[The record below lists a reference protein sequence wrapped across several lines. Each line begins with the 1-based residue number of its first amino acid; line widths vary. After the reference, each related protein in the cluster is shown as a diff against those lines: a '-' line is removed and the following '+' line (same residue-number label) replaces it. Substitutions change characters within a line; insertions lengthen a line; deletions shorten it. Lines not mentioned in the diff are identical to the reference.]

1 MSEQIKSNNNMT
13 ESIKPKLPQ
22 ISYQDLIKFKE
33 ELLKELRDY
42 KYQTTLNINNEIHKF
57 EKLIENKNVITNF
70 IEKEKLSLLSK
81 SEFSNERNI
90 ILSQIS
96 NKEQE
101 IRNKLVVTDAKLNN
115 YKRDVEESIYR
126 YDKIIVENL
135 QIPGL
140 VGNAC
145 KYPNLKEYILANKEE
160 LNNSSMISKQAS
172 MELKSFKKKTEM
184 NISIMNEKI
193 SEQKYKLLNLI
204 NSKFNE
210 VSEKFEGLYTALNEK
225 IANMDHGVNNE
236 KEILNQEIKK
246 LNDLIFENKNK
257 IIEENNI
264 SKAELLTE
272 INEIKKN
279 FDKIKKNIINLANLL
294 MGKNNKQNKKA
305 IIDNFNNMTMDL
317 FKDINIDN
325 INLENNNVHHFNK
338 NNNDNI
344 RINRQLKKKYTLQN
358 LNDLDKNVIKPYVK
372 SSVKSYI
379 EGKISAKDT
388 KFTGGNQR
396 RSSVQINDF
405 SLLKFQSQIKNNSSS
420 SDVPKVHQK
429 RKLNKRYSQIIIN
442 KSDLNQNLKN
452 KKKIKRGN
460 SLSFKQKEA
469 KEKENYF
476 NERNYESYNN
486 NINLIDKK
494 MNDDNEIIN
503 EEDSNKFSSSGN
515 SSNTKKLDKRHSLNC
530 IEFKNN
536 KGNHKNKNNESKK
549 INDFDSSE
557 MSSSTKKI
565 DNSLDSSKFIYNNEN
580 NENENQGRSN
590 RNNIAPLNMDNLNQN
605 FNEKLNNI
613 RNINNY
619 TLYEAITKNLLTNLN
634 YKQDL
639 DEKKIENEK
648 TDLTETNINNKLNK
662 SINNN
667 NNNALNQTDINTNEN
682 INNNSIKLNPNF
694 KNNNQLSIKEKINDK
709 PTLLFEKKGHQ
720 QSKIKLK
727 KNIDIKYLKENIN
740 GNYLTLGTLG
750 NIKKKNDIID
760 TTPKINKT
768 IKGNLR
774 TMSIQNSSNSKLN
787 EKNILSPSKYFNSTL
802 YKNNLMIKTTRNK
815 NINTIMNSIN
825 EKEKYFSSFDLQKN
839 NINKN
844 RNIDNIMKRLTE
856 KKIDGFKLNLNH
868 INKDKDDKDIYLDKE
883 VFKNIR
889 FIKDEEIIDR
899 PLLFDRNTF
908 NIDKNKGLLE
918 NKILELEFF
927 TKKKFDELVNEI
939 KHFIPIHFNSHLK
952 NYSVTKK

>member
-236 KEILNQEIKK
+236 NEILNQEIKK

-264 SKAELLTE
+264 SKAELITE
-272 INEIKKN
+272 IDEIKKK

-305 IIDNFNNMTMDL
+305 IIDNFNNMTNEL
-317 FKDINIDN
+317 FKDIKIDN
-325 INLENNNVHHFNK
+325 INLENNNEHYFNK

-344 RINRQLKKKYTLQN
+344 RINRKLKKKYTLQN
-358 LNDLDKNVIKPYVK
+358 LKDLDKNIIKPCAK

-405 SLLKFQSQIKNNSSS
+405 SLLKFQSQNKNNSSS

-442 KSDLNQNLKN
+442 KSDLNQNKKN

-460 SLSFKQKEA
+460 SLSFRQKEA

-476 NERNYESYNN
+476 NERIYESYNN
-486 NINLIDKK
+486 NINLNDKK

-503 EEDSNKFSSSGN
+503 EEDSNKFNSSDN
-515 SSNTKKLDKRHSLNC
+515 SSNTQKLDKRHSLNC
-530 IEFKNN
+530 FEFKNN

-549 INDFDSSE
+549 NNDFDSSE
-557 MSSSTKKI
+557 MSSSSKKI

-580 NENENQGRSN
+580 NEIENQGKSN

-634 YKQDL
+634 YKQDI

-682 INNNSIKLNPNF
+682 INNNSIKLNPNI

-760 TTPKINKT
+760 RTPKINKT